1 MIKIFKMQKI
11 IREIGQF
18 QLIHDSIN
26 NEYSITN
33 SITEESSYKFDD
45 KRVETL
51 LILDTYDFV
60 QRCKQA
66 AGNNLQKKIE

>member
-1 MIKIFKMQKI
+1 MQKI

-18 QLIHDSIN
+18 QLINDSVK
-26 NEYSITN
+26 NEYFIRN
-33 SITEESSYKFDD
+33 SITQESSYKFDD

-51 LILDTYDFV
+51 LILDRYDFA

-66 AGNNLQKKIE
+66 AGNNLQKKIQ